1 MYFLLLV
8 NDELDSA
15 YTSDAAVYNPHLDSD
30 PDMNDQYSDDVMD
43 GQISDS
49 EADRDRLMINYTE
62 HFDPSI
68 RSTSDDIREELEEE
82 FEECSLLKT
91 CGLPESQQ
99 GEEEETEEY
108 LFEYLDQSNCDVEEE
123 VEFLDH
129 DVVVTER
136 AKIDAETVENIPEE
150 DEDSEN
156 EAHDRNGPLKR
167 KGGFK
172 KSPGIT
178 RRCSWNEKTKAI
190 LNSANSG
197 SILRKRRPSIPFQ
210 PKTST
215 KTIRKPHIIMS
226 QRAHLNDEELKL
238 HVYKKTLQALLYP
251 ISDTTPHR
259 FEIWSTQVPAYCY
272 ECEGL
277 LWGLA
282 RQGLKCKECGD
293 RKSVV

>member
-1 MYFLLLV
+1 MALQ
-8 NDELDSA
+8 NKLDA
-15 YTSDAAVYNPHLDSD
+15 FYTIMNQEMEVTSDAAVYNPHLDSD

-178 RRCSWNEKTKAI
+178 RRCSW
-190 LNSANSG
+190 SAFKKI
-197 SILRKRRPSIPFQ
+197 SI
-210 PKTST
+210 
-215 KTIRKPHIIMS
+215 
-226 QRAHLNDEELKL
+226 
-238 HVYKKTLQALLYP
+238 
-251 ISDTTPHR
+251 
-259 FEIWSTQVPAYCY
+259 
-272 ECEGL
+272 
-277 LWGLA
+277 
-282 RQGLKCKECGD
+282 
-293 RKSVV
+293 